1 MLHTHGATVAP
12 QASIGVW
19 LQIVRA
25 EYREV
30 PGLQLTRRQIQRMW
44 GLDEKLC
51 SAVLSALTE
60 ARFLRLTPNG
70 HYIRGE
76 QAPA

>member
-1 MLHTHGATVAP
+1 MLHTHYATAGP
-12 QASIGVW
+12 LASVGTF
-19 LQIVRA
+19 LQIVKA

-30 PGLQLTRRQIQRMW
+30 PGLQLTQRQVQRMW
-44 GLDEKLC
+44 SLDETLC

-70 HYIRGE
+70 HYVRGE
-76 QAPA
+76 

>member
-1 MLHTHGATVAP
+1 MLRTHHATAGP
-12 QASIGVW
+12 LASVRNW
-19 LQIVRA
+19 LQIVKA

-44 GLDEKLC
+44 SLDDTLC

-60 ARFLRLTPNG
+60 ARILRLTPNG
-70 HYIRGE
+70 HYVRGE
-76 QAPA
+76 